1 MAKKTK
7 EKPAVDLNPLAELK
21 ERVAKLEAEL
31 AKIKGKK

>member
-1 MAKKTK
+1 MAKKKK
-7 EKPAVDLNPLAELK
+7 EEPKDINPLAELK

>member
-1 MAKKTK
+1 MSKKKKEETK
-7 EKPAVDLNPLAELK
+7 DLNPLAELK